1 MSKYDIVV
9 IGAGPAGYV
18 SAIRASQLDQ
28 KVAIVEKEHM
38 GGVCL
43 NVGCIPSKSLLKNAE
58 VAHTLRQRGKEFGFS
73 FENLKLDFDVAVK
86 RSRQVSNRL
95 TKGVEFLMRKN
106 NINVHRG
113 TAVLSAEDTIQVTD
127 AKGGAADLKA
137 KNIIIATG
145 ARPFIIP
152 GVEVD
157 GKQVVTYRE
166 AILQEHLPK
175 SVVIIGAGAIGVEF
189 ATIWNSYG
197 VPVTLVEMLDRIVPN
212 EDEEVS
218 KVLSKAFKK
227 RGIAVR
233 TSCKVTG
240 VEKLKTIVKVKVE
253 GKDGEEV
260 LDADQVLM
268 AVSFTPNSQGLG
280 LEDVGVELGD
290 RGFIEVNDRMETN
303 VPGIWAVGDVTGKLM
318 LAHAGMAMGVVC
330 AENIAGVETVTLNY
344 RNMPKATYCQ
354 PQIASFGV
362 TEAQAEEE
370 GHEIKVGRFNFQA
383 NGKALCMGDYAGWVK
398 LVIDANSGEILGA
411 HMIGPEVTELLPEL
425 TLAQRLKLTPAEIA
439 RNVHAHP
446 TLSEAL
452 LEAAEAA
459 LGQAI
464 HA

>member
-1 MSKYDIVV
+1 MSINDIIV

-18 SAIRASQLDQ
+18 SAIRASQLGQ
-28 KVAIVEKEHM
+28 KVAIVEKEYM

-73 FENLKLDFDVAVK
+73 FENLKLDFGMAVK
-86 RSRQVSNRL
+86 RSRQVSSRL

-106 NINVHRG
+106 NIIVHRG
-113 TAVLSAEDTIQVTD
+113 TAILSAEDTVQVTD
-127 AKGGAADLKA
+127 AEGSITNLKA
-137 KNIIIATG
+137 ENIIIATG

-218 KVLSKAFKK
+218 KVLAKTFKK
-227 RGIAVR
+227 RGIAIK
-233 TSCKVTG
+233 TSSKVTG

-260 LDADQVLM
+260 LDADQVLI

-290 RGFIEVNDRMETN
+290 RGFIEVNDCMETN

-370 GHEIKVGRFNFQA
+370 GHEIKVGRCNFQA
-383 NGKALCMGDYAGWVK
+383 NGKALGLGDYTGWVK
-398 LVIDANSGEILGA
+398 LVIDANSEEILGA

-425 TLAQRLKLTPAEIA
+425 TLAQRLNLTPAEIA

>member
-1 MSKYDIVV
+1 
-9 IGAGPAGYV
+9 
-18 SAIRASQLDQ
+18 
-28 KVAIVEKEHM
+28 
-38 GGVCL
+38 
-43 NVGCIPSKSLLKNAE
+43 
-58 VAHTLRQRGKEFGFS
+58 
-73 FENLKLDFDVAVK
+73 
-86 RSRQVSNRL
+86 
-95 TKGVEFLMRKN
+95 
-106 NINVHRG
+106 
-113 TAVLSAEDTIQVTD
+113 
-127 AKGGAADLKA
+127 
-137 KNIIIATG
+137 
-145 ARPFIIP
+145 
-152 GVEVD
+152 
-157 GKQVVTYRE
+157 
-166 AILQEHLPK
+166 
-175 SVVIIGAGAIGVEF
+175 VVIIGAGAIGVEF

-218 KVLSKAFKK
+218 KVLAKTFKK
-227 RGIAVR
+227 RGIVVR
-233 TSCKVTG
+233 TGSKVTG
-240 VEKLKTIVKVKVE
+240 VEKLTTNVKVKVE
-253 GKDGEEV
+253 GKDGEEG
-260 LDADQVLM
+260 LDADQVLV

-290 RGFIEVNDRMETN
+290 RGFIEVNDCMETN

-330 AENIAGVETVTLNY
+330 AENIAGVETVILNY

-362 TEAQAEEE
+362 TESQAEEE

-383 NGKALCMGDYAGWVK
+383 NGKALGLGDYAGWVK

-425 TLAQRLKLTPAEIA
+425 TLAQRLRLTPAEIV